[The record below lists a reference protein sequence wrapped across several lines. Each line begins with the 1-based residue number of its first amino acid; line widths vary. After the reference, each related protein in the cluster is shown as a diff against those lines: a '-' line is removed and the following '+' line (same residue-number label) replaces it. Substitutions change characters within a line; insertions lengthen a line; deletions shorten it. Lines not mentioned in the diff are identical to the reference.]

1 MGVHLAEICIDPLFC
16 SFPMHHF
23 FFFSFSIPDSYF
35 LLKQKQ
41 L

>member
-1 MGVHLAEICIDPLFC
+1 MGVHPAEICIDPLFC

-23 FFFSFSIPDSYF
+23 FSFSTPDSYF